1 MFVKYS
7 RPRTPAPRDR
17 SWRRHGDTRTHLGYG
32 SPVAGGTHAE
42 LKVLTVPLFLRSAT
56 AVVALVVALWAGYS
70 AARDRAPSRWQLRS
84 VLVVEAVAVVL
95 AVWAIVSISGGRRA
109 HDMATFIGYLV
120 AFLIVPIAG
129 WALARM
135 EPSRWGSVIIAAVAV
150 VEAILVVRLQQVWV
164 GI

>member
-1 MFVKYS
+1 
-7 RPRTPAPRDR
+7 
-17 SWRRHGDTRTHLGYG
+17 
-32 SPVAGGTHAE
+32 
-42 LKVLTVPLFLRSAT
+42 VPLFLRTAT
-56 AVVALVVALWAGYS
+56 ALVALVVAVWAGYS
-70 AARDRAPSRWQLRS
+70 AVRDRAPSRSQLIG
-84 VLVVEAVAVVL
+84 VLVVEVVAAALVVS
-95 AVWAIVSISGGRRA
+95 AIVSIAQGRRA